1 MNNNKKILWRRLDNS
16 AKLFPSISSR
26 KFSTVFRISVI
37 LNEIIRPDV
46 LAISVNEALE
56 KFISFKV
63 KLRKGLFWYYLEAN
77 RKNPIIEEENNYP
90 CKYIDPNTNNNYLFK
105 VTYFKNKINLD
116 VFHSLTDGNSAT
128 RFFKEIIYNY
138 IENSHR
144 EEFSLS
150 RRNKMIIANN
160 TEDSYLKNY
169 NKHLGRREKSKKAYV
184 IKGKKLPLFATGVI
198 HGYVNLPKLKEICKE
213 KEITITRIFD
223 SCFNKSNISGEL

>member
-90 CKYIDPNTNNNYLFK
+90 CKYIDPNTNNNYLF
-105 VTYFKNKINLD
+105 
-116 VFHSLTDGNSAT
+116 
-128 RFFKEIIYNY
+128 
-138 IENSHR
+138 
-144 EEFSLS
+144 
-150 RRNKMIIANN
+150 
-160 TEDSYLKNY
+160 
-169 NKHLGRREKSKKAYV
+169 
-184 IKGKKLPLFATGVI
+184 
-198 HGYVNLPKLKEICKE
+198 
-213 KEITITRIFD
+213 
-223 SCFNKSNISGEL
+223 